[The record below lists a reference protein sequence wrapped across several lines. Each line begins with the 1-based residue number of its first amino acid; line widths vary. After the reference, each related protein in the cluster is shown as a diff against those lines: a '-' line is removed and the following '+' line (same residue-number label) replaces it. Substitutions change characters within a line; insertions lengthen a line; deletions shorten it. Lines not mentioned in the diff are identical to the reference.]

1 MTYALND
8 LPTARSLL
16 RAETIAAPEA
26 PAAALPAAMLG
37 EDPAAYSYLLL
48 VRFALVN
55 LIGVALAAAFFAAGW
70 AGDLVLGDATRL
82 TPLIVA
88 VFLGGLGLAAAKVW
102 RVSVE
107 LNAVRARHVPPESRA
122 AAYLRAVAGSDAGAR
137 AIVASSL
144 KLKLGSRIIVVRHIA
159 SSLVLLGLIGTV
171 VGFLIALSG
180 VDAEAAADA
189 SAIAPMVARLVE
201 GMGVALGTTLVGAVL
216 NIWLSVNY
224 QLLASG
230 TATLISAIVALGESH
245 ARA

>member
-1 MTYALND
+1 MSYALSD
-8 LPTARSLL
+8 LPTARALL
-16 RAETIAAPEA
+16 DDAPVARE
-26 PAAALPAAMLG
+26 PLPAAMLG
-37 EDPAAYSYLLL
+37 EDPATYSYLLL

-55 LIGVALAAAFFAAGW
+55 VIGVALAASFFVAGW
-70 AGDLVLGDATRL
+70 AGDLVFGDATWL

-88 VFLGGLGLAAAKVW
+88 VFVGGLVLSAIKVW

-107 LNAVRARHVPPESRA
+107 LNAVRSGAVPPGSRA
-122 AAYLRAVAGSDAGAR
+122 AAYLRATAGADAGAR

-144 KLKLGSRIIVVRHIA
+144 KLKLGSRIIVVRYIA

-180 VDAEAAADA
+180 VDPDAAADA

-224 QLLASG
+224 QILATG
-230 TATLISAIVALGESH
+230 TANLIGAIVALGESH